1 MLNDSYI
8 LSLISLS
15 LSLHLVH
22 RAQRGFT
29 VERRFGRSIIRNLKR
44 EAIPSLRGD
53 PPQVTSDDRL
63 SFRA

>member
-1 MLNDSYI
+1 MLNDSCL
-8 LSLISLS
+8 LSLIS